1 MTVCVKDRC
10 ILVQSEN
17 PLTTLGS
24 GIMGGLNR
32 TKTIVSMQIPH
43 GWRGTLEDL
52 KERAAQAGIEECV
65 GILTTSDVT
74 KCAFTENRD
83 VLCICTAGKSDSAI
97 ILIVDF
103 ALNLQEMVDVLISA
117 SEAKTV
123 AFHDLDVRESVCE
136 FASQHVSSSVVVACT
151 GDGETLSR
159 RADFRFIYET
169 VRESVLEVLR
179 KEFPPERTVR
189 ERLSERGIRIEDL
202 VEAEM
207 EMFIENDAI
216 SREKFRILFEEK
228 LHSTLK
234 DINISSL
241 ILGALRLE
249 EDGRKGLIPSLSK
262 DEFVR
267 DPIHLV
273 SDEILGTAVAQ
284 YIGGTLAVFEFSR
297 IERAKPG
304 ILRKMGPFLDDI
316 LGGLLA
322 GVSSRIFSELSGGEV
337 KDEAS

>member
-1 MTVCVKDRC
+1 MTVNVKNGC
-10 ILVQSEN
+10 ILIQSEN
-17 PLTTLGS
+17 LLTTLGS
-24 GIMGGLNR
+24 GVMGGLNR
-32 TKTIVSMQIPH
+32 TKTIVSMQVPPD
-43 GWRGTLEDL
+43 WRGTLEEM
-52 KERAAQAGIEECV
+52 KERAAQAGIKECV

-74 KCAFTENRD
+74 KCVFTENRN

-97 ILIVDF
+97 ILIIDC

-123 AFHDLDVRESVCE
+123 AFHDLDVRENVCE
-136 FASQHVSSSVVVACT
+136 FASQHANSSIVVAST

-159 RADFRFIYET
+159 RADLRFIYET
-169 VRESVLEVLR
+169 VRKSVLDVLK

-207 EMFIENDAI
+207 EMFIENDTI
-216 SREKFRILFEEK
+216 SREEFRILFEKK
-228 LHSTLK
+228 LNSILK
-234 DINISSL
+234 DLNISSL

-262 DEFVR
+262 DEFVK
-267 DPIHLV
+267 DPINLV

-297 IERAKPG
+297 IERVKPG
-304 ILRKMGPFLDDI
+304 ILKGMGPFLDDI

-322 GVSSRIFSELSGGEV
+322 GVSSRIFSELSGGE
-337 KDEAS
+337 KDEGS